1 MIIAIDGP
9 AGAGKS
15 SLAKALAK
23 KLGYTYIDTGAMYRA
38 VAYKINQ
45 LGISPDELDKIL
57 EVLKNTS
64 IELIQSEDGV
74 KVILDGR
81 DVSNEIRTEEIGKI
95 SSKIAVYSEVRKFLV
110 NLQREMGLKYKNVVI
125 EGRDTGTV
133 IFPDADIKLFITASP
148 EVRAERR
155 YKQLKEKG
163 FDVDYRQILKDVIER
178 DKIDTSRKDSPLK
191 PAEDSIII
199 DTSNMSF
206 EEVLNKVLEII
217 KKKQKA
223 TN

>member
-95 SSKIAVYSEVRKFLV
+95 SSKIAVYSEVRRFLV

-163 FDVDYRQILKDVIER
+163 FDVDYNQILKDVIER

-217 KKKQKA
+217 EKKSS
-223 TN
+223 